1 MSVVEPAAVH
11 PEAAAAAEL
20 DASFETFCREYY
32 LRVQRFLQ
40 GQCGDTDLVQEAL
53 QEVFITARG
62 KWEHVREFDKPL
74 GWLIKTARYKL
85 MAQLRHRRQHSMV
98 TLDEVPDRLLA
109 APTNAQEARDLLAE
123 LLRQLPR
130 RQSEIL
136 QMSLDGWS
144 DDEIARVLGVA
155 YNTVRTYKRVARQRL
170 RRIAEEAGFRG

>member
-1 MSVVEPAAVH
+1 MSVVEPVAARAETV
-11 PEAAAAAEL
+11 AAAEFR
-20 DASFETFCREYY
+20 ASFEVFCHEYHPKV
-32 LRVQRFLQ
+32 RRFLQ
-40 GQCGDTDLVQEAL
+40 GQCADLDLVQEAV
-53 QEVFITARG
+53 QEVFITAWA
-62 KWEHVREFDKPL
+62 KWGHLREFEKPL

-85 MAQLRHRRQHSMV
+85 MAQQGLRRQNSMA
-98 TLDEVPDRLLA
+98 TLDDVPDRLLA

-123 LLRQLPR
+123 WLRQLPR

-170 RRIAEEAGFRG
+170 RRIAEEAGFKA